1 MLQNGKKSK
10 IKLNIEAKESYM
22 DLLAVNLN
30 GEINDI
36 DDLIKSN
43 DISNLSNLKSI
54 SSNNEEI
61 SSLKDSDT
69 QNVSASQAKLFSG
82 KISQIKI

>member
-1 MLQNGKKSK
+1 
-10 IKLNIEAKESYM
+10 M

-69 QNVSASQAKLFSG
+69 QNVSAS
-82 KISQIKI
+82 